1 MSKEHLASRYPA
13 PAAPFARFILVFIS
27 RTRPG
32 RAALIPFLKRYRQAL
47 SLPAFFLA
55 YGRGCAPRWHG
66 LSVTLSLYARLQRI
80 TNKVVCRYCINRY
93 FRYIFAIACGDRMI
107 SK

>member
-1 MSKEHLASRYPA
+1 LPVLFWFLFPERGQASGAYSFPEA
-13 PAAPFARFILVFIS
+13 
-27 RTRPG
+27 
-32 RAALIPFLKRYRQAL
+32 
-47 SLPAFFLA
+47 LPAGAFTTRFFLA
-55 YGRGCAPRWHG
+55 HGQGRAPRWHG

-80 TNKVVCRYCINRY
+80 TSKVVCRYCINRY